1 MTTDQRP
8 PAASDPAGARTRDFL
23 LPDLGEG
30 LTEGEIVSW
39 LVAVGDTV
47 EIDQPVAEMET
58 AKAVVEVPSPFAGTV
73 TALHGDPGD
82 EVEVGAPLLTIDLD
96 GASPAAETAPAEVSQ
111 AAVEPAGI
119 PGQAAQDAQVGE
131 GVPSSTDQVESAS
144 TLGRDADL
152 DDGSA
157 DDDGGSGNV
166 LVGYGTA
173 GSAKSRRRRSA
184 GPGGSRGPAAGAP
197 PSRPLAKPPVR
208 KLARDLGVDLSAV
221 AGSGPDGI
229 ITREDVRAHADDD
242 GDTAA
247 ARPAAPSATPAGSDY
262 GTGTPRSES
271 EPGVSVTTPD
281 HQPLRSA
288 PPNER
293 ADLTERR
300 AVRGMRKAIAKQ
312 MTVSRNEIPEATT
325 WVDAD
330 ATDLWKLRQELNA
343 SQDRVK
349 VSPLALI
356 MRACVAGL
364 REFPEV
370 NATLD
375 TSANEIVIQHFVN
388 LGFAAQTDAGLMVP
402 VIQRADQRSVLGLA
416 EELNRLATAA
426 RERKVSPEELGG
438 GTFTVSNYGSF
449 GVDGGAAVINHP
461 EAAILGVGRITDRP
475 WIHKGKIKPRKVL
488 QLSIAF
494 DHRICDGGE
503 AAGFLRFVADCVESP
518 TTMLAN
524 L

>member
-1 MTTDQRP
+1 MATK
-8 PAASDPAGARTRDFL
+8 DFL

-47 EIDQPVAEMET
+47 EVDQPVAEMET
-58 AKAVVEVPSPFAGTV
+58 AKAVVEVPSPFAGVV
-73 TALHGDPGD
+73 TALHGEPGD
-82 EVEVGAPLLTIDLD
+82 EVEVGKPLVTIEV
-96 GASPAAETAPAEVSQ
+96 GAGDASAPAEEATPGDAS
-111 AAVEPAGI
+111 AAPSGR
-119 PGQAAQDAQVGE
+119 PGHSAQDAEVVGAI
-131 GVPSSTDQVESAS
+131 PKPTDE
-144 TLGRDADL
+144 TED
-152 DDGSA
+152 
-157 DDDGGSGNV
+157 SGNV
-166 LVGYGTA
+166 LVGYGTS
-173 GSAKSRRRRSA
+173 GGGGSRRRRPGSSA
-184 GPGGSRGPAAGAP
+184 PGAGSP
-197 PSRPLAKPPVR
+197 PGKPTREGRPLAKPPVR
-208 KLARDLGVDLSAV
+208 KLAKDLGVDLAAV
-221 AGSGPDGI
+221 PGSGPDGV
-229 ITREDVRAHADDD
+229 ITRSDVQAFAD
-242 GDTAA
+242 GGNGQ
-247 ARPAAPSATPAGSDY
+247 ATQVPAGSDY
-262 GTGTPRSES
+262 GTGSARAAA
-271 EPGVSVTTPD
+271 EPGVTVTTPD

-288 PPNER
+288 PPN
-293 ADLTERR
+293 DLTERR
-300 AVRGMRKAIAKQ
+300 PVKGMRKAIAKQ
-312 MTVSRNEIPEATT
+312 MTVSRAEIPEATT

-330 ATDLWKLRQELNA
+330 ATELWKLRQELNA
-343 SQDRVK
+343 AQDRVK

-375 TSANEIVIQHFVN
+375 RDANEIVIQHFVN

-402 VIQRADQRSVLGLA
+402 VIHRADQLSVLGIA
-416 EELNRLATAA
+416 EQLNRLAAAA
-426 RERKVSPEELGG
+426 RDRKVSPEELTG
-438 GTFTVSNYGSF
+438 GTFTLSNYGSF

-461 EAAILGVGRITDRP
+461 EAAILGVGRISDRA
-475 WIHKGKIKPRKVL
+475 WAHKGKVKVRKVL